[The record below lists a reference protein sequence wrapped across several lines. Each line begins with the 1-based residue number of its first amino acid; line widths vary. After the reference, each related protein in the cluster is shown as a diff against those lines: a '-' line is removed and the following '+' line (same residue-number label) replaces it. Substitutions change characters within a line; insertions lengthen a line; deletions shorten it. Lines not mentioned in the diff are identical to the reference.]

1 MLAWVRW
8 EALSANIS
16 SASYDLTVFDRN
28 PAAVEALVAQGAKA
42 ARSGAELARTCD
54 VVVLCL
60 PRTSDVND
68 ALFGENGL
76 AEGLSPGKLVID
88 QTSGIPRETAAIAE
102 KLASLGVAM
111 VDAPVSG
118 GIPAAQN
125 RKVTVIA
132 SGSDAAWATAEPVLL
147 AMTNSVFRC
156 SIRVG
161 DGQALKL
168 VNNAIGA
175 GYRMATLELVAL
187 GRKMGLG
194 LPRLVQ
200 ALNDGQGAN
209 FTTRHM
215 LVGLVEGRST
225 TNFALALMIKDL
237 NAALSLGAE
246 TTSPMPMTTGA
257 RGLMQMGLNLFG
269 KNSVLDDVIPLIEK
283 LSDVELKSDDG
294 SAQAL
299 AVGVDEAELLSLIDR
314 AVMACNAM
322 AVFECVA
329 MGQRFGLPIS
339 QMARILNVGSAWSK
353 ASEIILPAL
362 ASHSVP
368 QLACRV
374 EEVSTALATLSH
386 HASQIGLPLILP
398 NALLNKLHS
407 VMNKEETR
415 TGDFGAVGQFEFL
428 Q

>member
-1 MLAWVRW
+1 M
-8 EALSANIS
+8 
-16 SASYDLTVFDRN
+16 
-28 PAAVEALVAQGAKA
+28 
-42 ARSGAELARTCD
+42 
-54 VVVLCL
+54 
-60 PRTSDVND
+60 
-68 ALFGENGL
+68 
-76 AEGLSPGKLVID
+76 
-88 QTSGIPRETAAIAE
+88 
-102 KLASLGVAM
+102 
-111 VDAPVSG
+111 SG

-132 SGSDAAWATAEPVLL
+132 SGSDAAWATAEPALL

-187 GRKMGLG
+187 GRKMGLS
-194 LPRLVQ
+194 LSRLVE

-269 KNSVLDDVIPLIEK
+269 KNAVLDDVIPLIEK
-283 LSDVELKSDDG
+283 LSGVELKSDDG
-294 SAQAL
+294 TAQAP
-299 AVGVDEAELLSLIDR
+299 AVGMDEAELLSLIDR
-314 AVMACNAM
+314 AVMACNAA

-339 QMARILNVGSAWSK
+339 EMARILNVGSAWSK

-362 ASHSVP
+362 AAHTVP
-368 QLACRV
+368 QFGCKV
-374 EEVSTALATLSH
+374 DEVSTALATLSH
-386 HASQIGLPLILP
+386 HASQTGVPLMLP
-398 NALLNKLHS
+398 NGLLNALHS
-407 VMNKEETR
+407 AIKKPEDKEM
-415 TGDFGAVGQFEFL
+415 DFGAVSQLDPF
-428 Q
+428 